1 MVFSD
6 IETGRSYLVK
16 YLAENSYVPFIT
28 IFLNK
33 LLENKPKGFL
43 IDNSDNMTV
52 TLMEIE
58 LLTTKSATGT
68 L

>member
-6 IETGRSYLVK
+6 IGTGKSYLVK
-16 YLAENSYVPFIT
+16 YLAKNSYVPFIT

-33 LLENKPKGFL
+33 LLENKPKGYL
-43 IDNSDNMTV
+43 IDNSDNMPV
-52 TLMEIE
+52 TLEIE